1 MLNIAIILATGLI
14 PLAVGIIWYNNSF
27 GFGKAWMAEIGMTE
41 ADLQKNFNPLKIFGF
56 TYLFGV
62 FLAIGLM
69 PMVLHQMGLSSML
82 QGTDYLNPNSEV
94 GKSFAFLM
102 ENYGTN
108 FRTFKHGAL
117 HGILGAVCIGFPI
130 LAISGLFERRSWK
143 YLFIHLG
150 YWIITMGLMG
160 GVVSTFLTI

>member
-1 MLNIAIILATGLI
+1 MNIAIILAAALI
-14 PLAVGIIWYNNSF
+14 PLAVGIVWYNNSY
-27 GFGKAWMAEIGMTE
+27 GFGKAWMAEIGKTE
-41 ADLQKNFNPLKIFGF
+41 AELEANFNPLKTFGF

-62 FLAIGLM
+62 FLAGGLM
-69 PMVLHQMGLSSML
+69 PMVIHQMGLSSML
-82 QGTDYLNPNSEV
+82 DKTDYLNTNSEV

-117 HGILGAVCIGFPI
+117 HGILSAIFIGFPV
-130 LAISGLFERRSWK
+130 LAIGGLFERRSWR

-160 GVVSTFLTI
+160 GVICAFLEV